1 MAHLV
6 VIIIVVLISYDLI
19 DILKIHMISA
29 NNIIILLFFFNLLLV
44 YDLR

>member
-6 VIIIVVLISYDLI
+6 VIINEVLISYDLI
-19 DILKIHMISA
+19 DIFKIHMISV